1 MNSSP
6 SRTVLGTVA
15 ATAWVTAMGCG
26 IAWGQSLPGLALLLG
41 AGGTSA
47 LALLV
52 FLVGLPREGASSA
65 RSGSVGAA
73 QASSLADKR
82 ALDTNLHRD
91 VVAFKAE
98 QATLNT
104 DDSVDQCIGQFG
116 ANPAASV
123 AEGNSLGTT
132 GQWRDLSEQ
141 RHSETRL
148 NQVVQAARDGGDPHR
163 TSGDAINALLDS
175 IQATMAEV
183 QASAMRL
190 SSASQEITQTSN
202 SLSNA
207 ASQQASHID
216 DTTPSLLAE
225 RSPMGSRVTHLVSAA
240 QQTASSSEQLSATAE
255 ELASQIGT
263 LRDTLERYNL
273 ANAPTRIPAGTIR
286 HDTRPQTHRPR
297 PTASQRTPVAA

>member
-1 MNSSP
+1 MTTLNSSP

-98 QATLNT
+98 QAALN
-104 DDSVDQCIGQFG
+104 
-116 ANPAASV
+116 SV

-263 LRDTLERYNL
+263 LRDTLEHYNL
-273 ANAPTRIPAGTIR
+273 ANTPTRIPAGTIR